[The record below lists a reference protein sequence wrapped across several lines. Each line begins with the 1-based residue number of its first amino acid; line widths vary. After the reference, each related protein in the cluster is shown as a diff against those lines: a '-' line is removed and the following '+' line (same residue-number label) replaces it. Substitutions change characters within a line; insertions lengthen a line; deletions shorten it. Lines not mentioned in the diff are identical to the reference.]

1 MSYNI
6 KNNISNIQSEKE
18 IYDFL
23 HKHAIILQYLDG
35 KRVLNIGRE
44 IGYSTSLFSENSS
57 HVTALDSE
65 RSAISKSKSL
75 YGKNNNDFIYGD
87 FYSMPFGK
95 GDFDIAICMDEFIH
109 IDDKKFFV
117 QEVRRVI
124 REDGIFL
131 VSIPKNSPGQPDNAM
146 DVAEFQR
153 FLERH
158 FDHVQLIGVRMGLVS
173 LGFQMDRTDRQANLP
188 SALTYAGD
196 HDGGKHTQLK
206 AEELSMD
213 HPEFILAAC
222 SMKPLPADR
231 GAASLFFSPDKDLWL
246 DHQRALQQANSVED
260 EKQAL
265 REALDAAEAR
275 LQAVS
280 DDLKKALEDYAA
292 LDRRHDDQ
300 RQNAASSMTIA
311 RLLSR
316 MTGQAADGDAQSIV
330 EQLFVLNQDLVEQRG
345 QLNNALAMAAKTVE
359 AERDA
364 AALREQLMQTQSK
377 LTDTRNR
384 LDREQHENEKIAA
397 QVNDLNLRLVAGQ
410 AALAK
415 AGREEAVLRDQLADT
430 MALLVNERDNVG
442 DLRLQLADL
451 NRQLMERQD
460 KPARVEAQASISHKM
475 LSDGRNSPN
484 RPDVVPAEKAQAL
497 SPSSS
502 AAPSASVSTPI
513 SAAAKTAERQA
524 ASVRREMERFVR
536 AHTHV
541 QQQIADKAH
550 GVHDRLPPAQKRK
563 TPKVSGIK
571 KLRRKFDR
579 DASPFRTRL
588 FDSNWLASQSPDAVN
603 IRLGRYLRDPSLWS
617 LDPHPLFSSS
627 YYLSSYPDVAAE
639 GLCPLRHYLDHGWRE
654 GRNPHPYFLNDWYL
668 GQNPDVLAELTVSPL
683 EHYLEFGWRENRYP
697 NPLFSPFAYKERYP
711 DVVEADLD
719 PLTHYVVYGRKEKR
733 EVPLQSVNP
742 AWASMLSGADRGTE
756 LLDFMLAS
764 APLPMPERP
773 AIGGVADTSADWPPE
788 RLNDFWIP
796 QKLRDFLVQGGNE
809 SEIDLFTYLCS
820 VMEAFRDTP
829 ESFPQSQPCQKIHD
843 RARTLS
849 AARAAALLDQ
859 PDATIIIPVYNNVID
874 TLLCIASVLEDA
886 TSKSYEIIVADDGSI
901 DATPQ
906 IVATLGGVVRYL
918 RQPQN
923 YGFLGNCNEAAK
935 QAKGRH
941 IVLLNNDTLVLPR
954 WLDGLLDMFDQY
966 EKVGLAGSKLISWDG
981 SLQEAGGIYWKDG
994 SAWNFGRGANA
1005 GAPEFNYV
1013 KDVDYVSGAAI
1024 AIPTDI
1030 WQAMDGFDDI
1040 YAPAYCEDSDIAFR
1054 LRDAGYRT
1062 LLNPASE
1069 VLHHEGRSHGRDLN
1083 SGIKAYQVKNQKT
1096 FLERWR
1102 PVLERDH
1109 YPNAHNVLRAR
1120 DRSYDKKHVL
1130 VIDHY
1135 VPQWDQDAG
1144 SRSTFMC
1151 IKAMLNLGYAVTF
1164 WPDNLWRD
1172 PHYTPMLQEMGV
1184 EVIYGANYRNSFAD
1198 FIHGR
1203 ADLYDVVFAQRPHIA
1218 RHYIKDIRENSRAK
1232 ILYYGHDLHYKR
1244 MMAAKAVG
1252 EPITD
1257 TEIADMRRQELDVC
1271 AQADVI
1277 FYPDQVEVDMV
1288 AQELG
1293 GDRTYKAL
1301 PVYAF
1306 EKEKFNQSIGT
1317 LSTITTRTG
1326 YNLLF
1331 VGGFNHTPN
1340 QDGILWFVQ
1349 NILPIIRHKLGNVH
1363 LTIVGSKATP
1373 AILALASETI
1383 DVTGFVTDERLAE
1396 LYDETS
1402 IVIAPLRY
1410 GGGVKGKVIEA
1421 MATGIPLVTTPIGAQ
1436 GLEAPEDLMFVAS
1449 NVAEFADAIIRALTD
1464 RSDAEIRARKAWNY
1478 AKSHFSMNALENVFR
1493 DILS

>member
-1 MSYNI
+1 MSYNVE
-6 KNNISNIQSEKE
+6 NNISYIHPEKE

-23 HKHAIILQYLDG
+23 HKHAIILQYIDG
-35 KRVLNIGRE
+35 KRSLNIGRE
-44 IGYSTSLFSENSS
+44 IGYSTSIFSENSS
-57 HVTALDSE
+57 HITALDSD
-65 RSAISKSKSL
+65 RSSISKSNRL
-75 YGKNNNDFIYGD
+75 YKNINTDFVYGN

-95 GDFDIAICMDEFIH
+95 GDFDVAICMDEFIH
-109 IDDKKFFV
+109 INDKKFFV

-124 REDGIFL
+124 KEDGIFL
-131 VSIPKNSPGQPDNAM
+131 VSIPKKSPGNPDSAM
-146 DVAEFQR
+146 DAAEFER
-153 FLERH
+153 FLDRH
-158 FDHVQLIGVRMGLVS
+158 FDHVQLIGLRMGLVS
-173 LGFQMDRTDRQANLP
+173 LGFQMNRSDLQANLP
-188 SALTYAGD
+188 SAITYAGD
-196 HDGGKHTQLK
+196 HDGGRYTQLK
-206 AEELSMD
+206 AEELWMD

-246 DHQRALQQANSVED
+246 DHQRAIEQAKGEEG

-265 REALDAAEAR
+265 RDALDAAEAR
-275 LQAVS
+275 LQTVS
-280 DDLKKALEDYAA
+280 HDLKKALDDYAA
-292 LDRRHDDQ
+292 LDRSLGDE

-316 MTGQAADGDAQSIV
+316 MTGQAADGDAQSII
-330 EQLFVLNQDLVEQRG
+330 EQLFVLNQNLVEQRS
-345 QLNNALAMAAKTVE
+345 QLDNAQAMAAKTAEV
-359 AERDA
+359 ERDA
-364 AALREQLMQTQSK
+364 AALREQLMLTQSK

-384 LDREQHENEKIAA
+384 LDREQHENAKIAA
-397 QVNDLNLRLVAGQ
+397 QVNDLNLRLVTDQ
-410 AALAK
+410 SALAK
-415 AGREEAVLRDQLADT
+415 AEREETVLREQLADSDARLNREREEAGETRS
-430 MALLVNERDNVG
+430 
-442 DLRLQLADL
+442 QLADL
-451 NRQLMERQD
+451 KRQLIERQD
-460 KPARVEAQASISHKM
+460 ALAKAENKASALQEK
-475 LSDGRNSPN
+475 L
-484 RPDVVPAEKAQAL
+484 VPAQKLEQRQATDAAQRIETRPL
-497 SPSSS
+497 SAVS
-502 AAPSASVSTPI
+502 STP
-513 SAAAKTAERQA
+513 AKAPNNGITKAAERQA
-524 ASVRREMERFVR
+524 ASARREMERFVR
-536 AHTHV
+536 THTHV
-541 QQQIADKAH
+541 RQQIADKAH
-550 GVHDRLPPAQKRK
+550 GVHDRLPPAKKRQM
-563 TPKVSGIK
+563 PKISGIK

-639 GLCPLRHYLDHGWRE
+639 GLCPLRHYLDYGWRE

-668 GQNPDVLAELTVSPL
+668 GQYPDVLAELTVSPL

-697 NPLFSPFAYKERYP
+697 NPLFSPFAYLERYP
-711 DVVEADLD
+711 DVVEADMD
-719 PLTHYVVYGRKEKR
+719 PLTHYVVYGRKEMR
-733 EVPLQSVNP
+733 EIPLQAVNP
-742 AWASMLSGADRGTE
+742 AWASMLSGDDRGKE

-764 APLPMPERP
+764 APLPMPEMP
-773 AIGGVADTSADWPPE
+773 AIGGIADASADWPPE

-796 QKLRDFLVQGGNE
+796 QKLRDFLIQGGNE

-829 ESFPQSQPCQKIHD
+829 ESFPQSQPCQQTHD
-843 RARTLS
+843 RARALS
-849 AARAAALLDQ
+849 AARAAVLPDQ

-886 TSKSYEIIVADDGSI
+886 TSKSYEIIVADDGST

-935 QAKGRH
+935 QARGRH

-966 EKVGLAGSKLISWDG
+966 EKVGLSGSKLISWDG

-1024 AIPTDI
+1024 AIPAEI
-1030 WQAMDGFDDI
+1030 WQAMNGFDEI

-1054 LRDAGYRT
+1054 LREAGYRT

-1083 SGIKAYQVKNQKT
+1083 SGIKAYQVKNQQT
-1096 FLERWR
+1096 FFERWR
-1102 PVLERDH
+1102 SVLERDH

-1120 DRSYDKKHVL
+1120 DRTYDKRHVL
-1130 VIDHY
+1130 IIDHY

-1151 IKAMLNLGYAVTF
+1151 IKAMLNLGYAITF
-1164 WPDNLWRD
+1164 WPENLWRD
-1172 PHYTPMLQEMGV
+1172 PQYTPMLQEMGV
-1184 EVIYGANYRNSFAD
+1184 EVIYGADYRNGFAEFIRARAD
-1198 FIHGR
+1198 F
-1203 ADLYDVVFAQRPHIA
+1203 YDVVFAQRPHIA
-1218 RHYIKDIRENSRAK
+1218 CHFMKDIRDNSRAK

-1277 FYPDQVEVDMV
+1277 FYPDQVEVDLV

-1306 EKEKFNQSIGT
+1306 EEEKFDQSVSL
-1317 LSTITTRTG
+1317 LSSITDKTEL
-1326 YNLLF
+1326 NMLF

-1349 NILPIIRHKLGNVH
+1349 DVLPIIRRKLGEVH

-1373 AILALASETI
+1373 AILSLASNSI
-1383 DVTGFVTDERLAE
+1383 DVAGFVTDDRLAQ

-1402 IVIAPLRY
+1402 LVIAPLRY

-1421 MATGIPLVTTPIGAQ
+1421 MAKGIPLVSTPIGAQ
-1436 GLEAPEDLMFVAS
+1436 GLHTPEVMMFLAS
-1449 NVAEFADAIIRALTD
+1449 DADEFADAVISALTD
-1464 RSDAEIRARKAWNY
+1464 RSDAQTRARKAWDY
-1478 AKSHFSMNALENVFR
+1478 VRSHYSMQTLENIFHGVVG
-1493 DILS
+1493 